1 MDQYRAAHYKA
12 DNHRK
17 IRDKFENIL
26 NEVQKDIE
34 TGNQSGK
41 DGELSEKYLLVQ
53 QIKEEIDDQDAEKA
67 TNFQTGLGS

>member
-17 IRDKFENIL
+17 IRDKCENIL

-41 DGELSEKYLLVQ
+41 DGELSEKHLLVRQ
-53 QIKEEIDDQDAEKA
+53 LKKKLMTKKKLVD
-67 TNFQTGLGS
+67 